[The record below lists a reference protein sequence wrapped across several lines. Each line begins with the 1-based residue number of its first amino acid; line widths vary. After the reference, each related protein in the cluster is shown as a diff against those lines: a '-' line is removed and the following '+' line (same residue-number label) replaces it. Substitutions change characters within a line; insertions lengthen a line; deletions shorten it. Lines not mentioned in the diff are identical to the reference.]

1 MLVLAFGFYND
12 KDVVFLCK
20 STRFKV
26 EKMLRSP
33 QLWGWKIVC
42 ILTFGRSKLK
52 ILGTFINKEKTKK
65 IS

>member
-26 EKMLRSP
+26 EKMHQYSTLNLISDNK
-33 QLWGWKIVC
+33 LDLVDSFWK
-42 ILTFGRSKLK
+42 LEL
-52 ILGTFINKEKTKK
+52 
-65 IS
+65 ISRENVQFLLFK